1 MLFFDQNRVV
11 LRFLLCSGLG
21 QDHIFLHYLEF
32 DSGICKKEKEGFPQ
46 CVLIFSG
53 TEGDGLSCKRD
64 IQFERRI
71 INEVDTEVLMDAFHL
86 ALQCGRPVAGLHGLG
101 IQTDDRGRR
110 GQLKD
115 DCCK

>member
-1 MLFFDQNRVV
+1 MALSDEAVDIDDPHLMNEAK
-11 LRFLLCSGLG
+11 LAIIL
-21 QDHIFLHYLEF
+21 
-32 DSGICKKEKEGFPQ
+32 
-46 CVLIFSG
+46 G
-53 TEGDGLSCKRD
+53 TEGDGLSCERD